1 MAAIIGGGRSAKPGE
16 ISLAHNG
23 VLFMDE
29 FPEFPRHVLETLR
42 QPIETGEVMVARANA
57 HMKYPSRFMLIA
69 AANPCRCGYLSDPA
83 RACARAPDCGADYL
97 GRISGPL
104 LDRFDL
110 RVDVPPVAYSDLEL
124 PCDSA
129 PSAEVALR
137 ITAARTRQSERY
149 AKIPHC
155 MVNADA
161 EGAVLQTF
169 ATPNA
174 DGQALLIEIS
184 ERFGLTARGYHRV
197 MRVARTI
204 ADLAGSEMVERAHI
218 AEAASFR
225 LPSGRGPSQPRKS
238 RKAAAAA
245 QPEKMAIANE
255 SSP

>member
-1 MAAIIGGGRSAKPGE
+1 
-16 ISLAHNG
+16 
-23 VLFMDE
+23 MDE

-57 HMKYPSRFMLIA
+57 HVKYPSRFMLIA
-69 AANPCRCGYLSDPA
+69 AANPCRCGYMSDPA
-83 RACARAPDCGADYL
+83 RASARAPECGADYL

-124 PCDSA
+124 PCDSE
-129 PSAEVALR
+129 PSAEVARR
-137 ITAARTRQSERY
+137 IAAARDRQATRY
-149 AKIPHC
+149 AETLHC
-155 MVNADA
+155 TVNADA
-161 EGAVLQTF
+161 EGSVLQKF
-169 ATPNA
+169 ATPSL
-174 DGQALLIEIS
+174 DGQALLLEIA

-204 ADLAGSEMVERAHI
+204 ADLAGSEAVERAHI

-225 LPSGRGPSQPRKS
+225 LPTGQIRSQPRNS

-245 QPEKMAIANE
+245 QPEKMAMAND
-255 SSP
+255 SRP